1 MFAKGCIITG
11 ITHHSNRGGQV
22 VEWLEWSH
30 CNPEIS
36 GSSQVLGN
44 ELQWQNN
51 KTVTLHEYLRV
62 KIPTTN
68 VNDCKL
74 TVKTIVARADID

>member
-1 MFAKGCIITG
+1 M
-11 ITHHSNRGGQV
+11 